1 MIKLSK
7 FIANVVFYF
16 GVAAAVMF
24 SVHKLSAEVNQERQC
39 LALNIYHEAR
49 GESIMGQIAVAH
61 VTLNR
66 VADSRWPS
74 TICEVVYQPKQ
85 FSWTHTI
92 ENQEPKKGE
101 AWTIAQSLAKDIMN
115 GVDVDNTDGAVYYH
129 ADYVNP
135 VWNRN
140 LTVTTKIGVH
150 IFYKD

>member
-1 MIKLSK
+1 MLNSTRTLITICITTAL
-7 FIANVVFYF
+7 F
-16 GVAAAVMF
+16 AAFVMT
-24 SVHKLSAEVNQERQC
+24 SAQRLQAEAEQTEC

-49 GESIMGQIAVAH
+49 GESVMGQIAVAH

-66 VADSRWPS
+66 VADRRWPS

-85 FSWTHTI
+85 FSWTHMVKDHT
-92 ENQEPKKGE
+92 PKIGFN
-101 AWTIAQSLAKDIMN
+101 WTLAQNLAQAVIR
-115 GVDVDNTDGAVYYH
+115 GVDEDNTDGAVYYH

-140 LTVTTKIGVH
+140 LTITNIYGAH

>member
-1 MIKLSK
+1 MLNSTKTLITICITTAL
-7 FIANVVFYF
+7 F
-16 GVAAAVMF
+16 AAFVTT
-24 SVHKLSAEVNQERQC
+24 SAQRLNALGEQAEC

-49 GESIMGQIAVAH
+49 GESVMGQIAVAH

-66 VADSRWPS
+66 VADRRWPS

-85 FSWTHTI
+85 FSWTHMVSNRTPR
-92 ENQEPKKGE
+92 NGFN
-101 AWTIAQSLAKDIMN
+101 WTRAQNLAQAVID
-115 GVDVDNTDGAVYYH
+115 GVDEDNTDGAVYYH

-140 LTVTTKIGVH
+140 LTVTTVIGAH

>member
-1 MIKLSK
+1 MFKLKNILSGTLT
-7 FIANVVFYF
+7 AALF
-16 GVAAAVMF
+16 GLIFVACTQLNAEAA
-24 SVHKLSAEVNQERQC
+24 KEQQC

-49 GESIMGQIAVAH
+49 GEPVLGQIAVAN

-74 TICEVVYQPKQ
+74 TVCEVVYQPKQ
-85 FSWTHTI
+85 FSWTHMI
-92 ENQEPKKGE
+92 EDHTPRKGDN
-101 AWTIAQSLAKDIMN
+101 WNIAQDIARGVLAGEDE
-115 GVDVDNTDGAVYYH
+115 DVTDGAVYYH

-140 LTVTTKIGVH
+140 LTITIVIGAH